1 MAETIKSTVITDWD
15 SVTAGGTGAT
25 AGVVQPTEG
34 QGVAGLLRMNTD
46 YVTGVTYA
54 TNSLYRLCRFP
65 VNAIVKDFS
74 LFLDGPLDSAG
85 ENPILA
91 INVAFS
97 DSTDDGTAVANQGN
111 IPTTANTGTVVVP
124 ATYTAA
130 NQLFGSWT
138 QVNDTTIQLPVNLTN
153 NGSITYYDLVTGCN
167 TPLWQIF
174 GFSVMPGGM
183 FDILIKLTTGATTAV
198 TTSSIGVRLS
208 FVI

>member
-1 MAETIKSTVITDWD
+1 MAETIKSTVITNWD

-25 AGVVQPTEG
+25 AGVVTPTEG

-74 LFLDGPLDSAG
+74 IFLDGPLDSAG
-85 ENPILA
+85 ENPVLA

-138 QVNDTTIQLPVNLTN
+138 QVNDTTVQLPVNLTN

-174 GFSVMPGGM
+174 GFSVAPGGM

-198 TTSSIGVRLS
+198 TTTSIGVRLDYC
-208 FVI
+208 V

>member
-15 SVTAGGTGAT
+15 SVTAGGTGAP

-34 QGVAGLLRMNTD
+34 QGVGGFLRRNTD
-46 YVTGVTYA
+46 YVLGLTYA

-65 VNAIVKDFS
+65 TNAIVKGFRIM
-74 LFLDGPLDSAG
+74 LDGELDSSG
-85 ENPILA
+85 ENPVLA
-91 INVAFS
+91 FNVAFS

-111 IPTTANTGTVVVP
+111 IPTTANTGAVVVP

-130 NQLFGSWT
+130 NQLFGTWT
-138 QVNDTTIQLPVNLTN
+138 QVNDTTIQLPVDLTN

-174 GFSVMPGGM
+174 GFSVQPGGM
-183 FDILIKLTTGATTAV
+183 FDILIKLTTGATTYAA
-198 TTSSIGVRLS
+198 SSIRVDLDYC
-208 FVI
+208 I

>member
-1 MAETIKSTVITDWD
+1 MAETIKSTVITNWD

-25 AGVVQPTEG
+25 AGVVTPTEG

-85 ENPILA
+85 ENPVLA

-138 QVNDTTIQLPVNLTN
+138 QVNDTTVQLPVNLTN

-174 GFSVMPGGM
+174 GFSVQPGGM

>member
-25 AGVVQPTEG
+25 AGVVLPTEG

-85 ENPILA
+85 ENPVLA

-111 IPTTANTGTVVVP
+111 IPTTANTGAVVVP